1 MTEYLKWMEQHFEL
15 FFALCLLWVLA
26 FVAFRAWR
34 RLRAGPTHPPFSGSD
49 VRFSEKY
56 VSGSSDKSLFT
67 CLGGARNAL
76 AVTVLKDALL
86 VEPVGIFKWLMPT
99 GFNDLST
106 TSRGRISCVSRLH
119 QRWVETWCVSRFG
132 EETERRAHWISQY
145 EGTMSS
151 FLHSDHERLL
161 SNKLLHATCEDAHA

>member
-15 FFALCLLWVLA
+15 FFALSFLWVLA
-26 FVAFRAWR
+26 FVAFCAWR

-67 CLGGARNAL
+67 RLGGARNAL
-76 AVTVLKDALL
+76 AVTVSKDALL

-99 GFNDLST
+99 GFNDLEHYVPRSDILRVETAST
-106 TSRGRISCVSRLH
+106 LGRNTVRIEIRGRD
-119 QRWVETWCVSRFG
+119 
-132 EETERRAHWISQY
+132 
-145 EGTMSS
+145 GTTRT
-151 FLHSDHERLL
+151 LDLAVRKHDELL
-161 SNKLLHATCEDAHA
+161 FALRS